1 VRVPAEALRSS
12 RRVYGSA
19 DQSKDINLGIER
31 LTMLTRLL
39 LSLSICACF
48 SAPAFAAD
56 NAAADKAADAA
67 WQELQEKAQPASPP
81 AAWQQNRPSPQ
92 EIEKFKASEA
102 ERLGKVATQAEEFQT
117 RFPKDTRVEEARS
130 QEYQLLQVAAQLG
143 NTNVLTRLGAI
154 EQAKLKDPN
163 ASEEEKYQVRMSMV
177 NRRAMGKFSESRE
190 AAFEELE
197 KGARTLI
204 KEFPKR
210 AESYDLLMAIA
221 SQSASDKALPLA
233 RELSTN
239 TVASA
244 QVKET
249 AKSLLKSLERVGKP
263 LAIKFT
269 AVDGRSVDLAK
280 MRGKV
285 VLVDFWAT
293 WCGPCVA
300 ELPKVLAAYERLNP
314 KGFEILGISFDSD
327 KQKLLSFV
335 KDKKMTWPQYFDGK
349 QWENELGKQFGIQ
362 SIPAMWLVDKK
373 GILRDLNG
381 RDELASKVEKLLAE
395 K

>member
-1 VRVPAEALRSS
+1 
-12 RRVYGSA
+12 
-19 DQSKDINLGIER
+19 
-31 LTMLTRLL
+31 MLTRLL

-280 MRGKV
+280 CAARWCWSISGPRGV
-285 VLVDFWAT
+285 GHAW
-293 WCGPCVA
+293 
-300 ELPKVLAAYERLNP
+300 
-314 KGFEILGISFDSD
+314 
-327 KQKLLSFV
+327 LSFRRC
-335 KDKKMTWPQYFDGK
+335 WPHT
-349 QWENELGKQFGIQ
+349 N
-362 SIPAMWLVDKK
+362 V
-373 GILRDLNG
+373 
-381 RDELASKVEKLLAE
+381 
-395 K
+395 